1 VIRPLRPA
9 NERARQ
15 AALDAYAILDTP
27 PERAFDDLI
36 LLASTIC
43 QVPIAYVSLI
53 DGDRQWAK
61 ATLGYALGET
71 PRDAT
76 FCGHAILGPDVLVV
90 PDAHVDLRFADNP
103 LVLDG
108 PRIRFYAGAPLTT
121 PDGHAVGALC
131 VVDSQP
137 RELGKGQL
145 ACLEALAR
153 QVVSQMELR
162 RAGRSLEQE
171 RSQLRLALDAAQMGA
186 WNWDP
191 TTAGVHCGE
200 QVRKLFDLPA
210 GLDRAPLD
218 AFLERV
224 HHEDRDRV
232 HGALTDAAAGQGG
245 GYEVEFRVVGRNNE
259 VRWLASRGRLL
270 PQEGSSRPCMIGVTM
285 DLTTHKRA
293 EHAAEATTE
302 ELRLSEARLRLMVGN
317 LPAGAIYVE
326 GERLTIN
333 RAAEEMTGYPA
344 AEVATLD
351 RWFQTLY
358 PTTHHDVRAW
368 YELDRARG
376 FPTARVVE
384 IQCRSG
390 ERRMIEFVGY
400 RDQQSEVWLLNDVT
414 ERSMSEERFRVLFEY
429 SSDAH
434 LLFDETGIIDCN
446 NAAVG
451 MLGYGD
457 KRRVLGLHWAVL
469 SPERQPDG
477 RTSAEKASEMDRLA
491 YARGSHSFEWVHRKA
506 DGTDFYVE
514 VTLTPVSIL
523 GKPTLLVV
531 WHDLTDRKRHEQALC
546 EAKESAEAAAR
557 AKTEFLAT
565 MSHEIRTPMNG
576 VIGMTGLLLDT
587 DLDPA
592 QREYAQTVRNSAEA
606 LLHVINDILDF
617 SKVESGSM
625 VFEQIGFEVGTVVEE
640 TLDLLAERAQ
650 AKGLELI
657 TLIDPSVTATVQGDP
672 GRVRQ
677 ILLNLVGNA
686 VKFTEQG
693 EVVVRI
699 SAAPVDAEHVLL
711 RFAVE
716 DSGIGIAAGVLPNLF
731 RPFTQADGSTTRL
744 YGGTGL
750 GLAISRQLAERMGG
764 ATGVESEAGRGS
776 TFWFTVCVGIGL
788 APARVSSQALAG
800 RRILC
805 VDDHPQAAAGLATAV
820 AVLGAESVV
829 ATAGD
834 AALERLAEAFV
845 AGRPFDAVV
854 TDWHMP
860 GTDGL
865 ALARSVQ
872 ADERL
877 AGLPVVLLTS
887 WEERAHGRALR
898 NSGIATAL
906 PKPIR
911 MAPLLAA
918 LRLAFGGPQPA
929 TDSGLPRAT
938 DRDRSGPR
946 LRILVVEDNKVNQQ
960 VASLML
966 TKLGHRVDVA
976 ANGLEA
982 VTAVQQIPYDV
993 VFMDC
998 QMPELDGY
1006 AATER
1011 IRRLAGP
1018 RARVPIVATT
1028 ANAMAGDREH
1038 CLAVGMDDYMSKPL
1052 DQATLVDRLA
1062 RWGGTPAAA
1071 ASEGDVPE
1079 PGAPPPDP
1087 DAPLDSQVIALLRGL
1102 VSQESPDLFGEL
1114 ADLFIGELTPRIEGI
1129 RNGIQAADPG
1139 AVSQW
1144 AHSLKGSAGNLGA
1157 SRLAALC
1164 EQIEHEARQG
1174 SIVESV
1180 ALLPAL
1186 EAEARRVRGALE
1198 EACPGRS

>member
-27 PERAFDDLI
+27 PEQAFDDLI
-36 LLASTIC
+36 LLAGTIC
-43 QVPIAYVSLI
+43 DVPIAYMSLI

-61 ATLGYALGET
+61 ATLGYKLKET

-76 FCGHAILGPDVLVV
+76 FCGHAILGRDVLVV
-90 PDAHVDLRFADNP
+90 PDARADVRFADNP

-121 PDGHAVGALC
+121 PDGHAIGALC

-137 RELGKGQL
+137 REIGVGQL

-153 QVVSQMELR
+153 QVMSQMELR
-162 RAGRSLEQE
+162 RAGRSLERE
-171 RSQLRLALDAAQMGA
+171 HTQLRLALDAAQ
-186 WNWDP
+186 
-191 TTAGVHCGE
+191 V
-200 QVRKLFDLPA
+200 
-210 GLDRAPLD
+210 
-218 AFLERV
+218 
-224 HHEDRDRV
+224 
-232 HGALTDAAAGQGG
+232 
-245 GYEVEFRVVGRNNE
+245 
-259 VRWLASRGRLL
+259 
-270 PQEGSSRPCMIGVTM
+270 
-285 DLTTHKRA
+285 A
-293 EHAAEATTE
+293 ELAAEAQTD
-302 ELRLSEARLRLMVGN
+302 ELRRSEARLSLMVGN
-317 LPAGAIYVE
+317 LPAGAIYVD

-351 RWFQTLY
+351 LWFRALY
-358 PTTHHDVRAW
+358 PATHHDVRAW

-376 FPTARVVE
+376 FPSARVVE
-384 IQCRSG
+384 IQCRNG
-390 ERRMIEFVGY
+390 ERRMIEFAGY
-400 RDQQSEVWLLNDVT
+400 HDQQSEVWLLNDVT
-414 ERSMSEERFRVLFEY
+414 ERSLSEERFRVLFEY

-434 LLFDETGIIDCN
+434 LLLDETGIIDCN

-451 MLGYGD
+451 MLGHGD
-457 KRRVLGLHWAVL
+457 RREVLGMHLAAL

-477 RTSAEKASEMDRLA
+477 RMSAEKAAEMA
-491 YARGSHSFEWVHRKA
+491 QVARAHGSHRFEWVHRKA

-514 VTLTPVSIL
+514 VTLTQVSIL

-531 WHDLTDRKRHEQALC
+531 WHDLTERKHHERALC
-546 EAKESAEAAAR
+546 EAKESAEAAVR

-592 QREYAQTVRNSAEA
+592 QREYGETVRNSAEA

-617 SKVESGSM
+617 SKVDSGNM
-625 VFEQIGFEVGTVVEE
+625 VFERISFQVGTVVEE

-650 AKGLELI
+650 AKDLELI
-657 TLIDPSVTATVQGDP
+657 TLIDPSVPATVRGDP

-677 ILLNLVGNA
+677 ILLNLVSNA
-686 VKFTEQG
+686 VKFTERG
-693 EVVVRI
+693 AVVVRI
-699 SAAPVDAEHVLL
+699 SAEPVDADHVLL
-711 RFAVE
+711 RFAIQ

-744 YGGTGL
+744 FGGTGL

-764 ATGVESEAGRGS
+764 ATGVESEAGHGS
-776 TFWFTVCVGIGL
+776 TFWFTVCVAIDT
-788 APARVSSQALAG
+788 APARVSGRALTG

-805 VDDHPQAAAGLATAV
+805 VDDHALAAAGLAAAV
-820 AVLGAESVV
+820 AVLGAETVV
-829 ATAGD
+829 ATSGD
-834 AALERLAEAFV
+834 AALERLGEGLA
-845 AGRPFDAVV
+845 AGRAFDAVV

-860 GTDGL
+860 GIDGL
-865 ALARSVQ
+865 ALARSLQ

-911 MAPLLAA
+911 MEPLLAA
-918 LRLAFGGPQPA
+918 LRFALGGPHPA
-929 TDSGLPRAT
+929 VDSGLPRAT
-938 DRDRSGPR
+938 DRDQSGPR

-1011 IRRLAGP
+1011 IRQLAWP
-1018 RARVPIVATT
+1018 RARVPIVAMT

-1052 DQATLVDRLA
+1052 DRTTLIDRLA
-1062 RWGGTPAAA
+1062 RWGGATAAA
-1071 ASEGDVPE
+1071 APE
-1079 PGAPPPDP
+1079 ASAPVSDP
-1087 DAPLDSQVIALLRGL
+1087 DAPLDAQVIALLRGL
-1102 VSQESPDLFGEL
+1102 VAEDGPDLLGEL
-1114 ADLFIGELTPRIEGI
+1114 ADLFIGELAPRIEGI
-1129 RNGIQAADPG
+1129 RNGILAADPG
-1139 AVSQW
+1139 VVSQW

-1157 SRLAALC
+1157 NRLAALC
-1164 EQIEHEARQG
+1164 EQIEREARQG
-1174 SIVESV
+1174 ATTESV
-1180 ALLPAL
+1180 ALMPAL
-1186 EAEARRVRGALE
+1186 EAEARRVRRALE
-1198 EACPGRS
+1198 EACPGRC

>member
-15 AALDAYAILDTP
+15 TALDAYAILDTP
-27 PERAFDDLI
+27 PEQAFDDLI

-43 QVPIAYVSLI
+43 GVPIAYVSLI

-61 ATLGYALGET
+61 ATLGYKLEET

-76 FCGHAILGPDVLVV
+76 FCGHAILGREVLVV
-90 PDAHVDLRFADNP
+90 PDARADARFADNP

-121 PDGHAVGALC
+121 PDGHAIGALC

-137 RELGKGQL
+137 REIAVGQL

-153 QVVSQMELR
+153 QVMSQMELR
-162 RAGRSLEQE
+162 RAGHSLERE
-171 RSQLRLALDAAQMGA
+171 RTQLRLAVDAALVTELA
-186 WNWDP
+186 
-191 TTAGVHCGE
+191 AGV
-200 QVRKLFDLPA
+200 Q
-210 GLDRAPLD
+210 
-218 AFLERV
+218 
-224 HHEDRDRV
+224 
-232 HGALTDAAAGQGG
+232 
-245 GYEVEFRVVGRNNE
+245 
-259 VRWLASRGRLL
+259 
-270 PQEGSSRPCMIGVTM
+270 
-285 DLTTHKRA
+285 
-293 EHAAEATTE
+293 TE
-302 ELRLSEARLRLMVGN
+302 ELRRSEARLSLMVGN
-317 LPAGAIYVE
+317 LPAGAIYVD

-333 RAAEEMTGYPA
+333 RTAEEMTGYPA

-351 RWFQTLY
+351 LWFRTLY
-358 PTTHHDVRAW
+358 PATHHDVRAW

-376 FPTARVVE
+376 FPSARVVE
-384 IQCRSG
+384 ITCRNG
-390 ERRMIEFVGY
+390 ERRMIEFIGY

-434 LLFDETGIIDCN
+434 LLLDETGIIDCN

-451 MLGYGD
+451 MLGHGN
-457 KRRVLGLHWAVL
+457 KRRVLGMHPAAL

-477 RTSAEKASEMDRLA
+477 RMSAEKAIEMDQVAR
-491 YARGSHSFEWVHRKA
+491 ARGSHRFEWVHRKA

-531 WHDLTDRKRHEQALC
+531 WHDLTERKRHERALC
-546 EAKESAEAAAR
+546 EAKESAEAAVR

-617 SKVESGSM
+617 SKVESGNM
-625 VFEQIGFEVGTVVEE
+625 VFERISFQVGTVVEE

-650 AKGLELI
+650 AKDLELI
-657 TLIDPSVTATVQGDP
+657 TLIDPSVPATVQGDP

-686 VKFTEQG
+686 VKFTERG
-693 EVVVRI
+693 AVVVRI
-699 SAAPVDAEHVLL
+699 SAEPVDADHVLL
-711 RFAVE
+711 RFAIQ

-744 YGGTGL
+744 FGGTGL

-776 TFWFTVCVGIGL
+776 TFWFTVCVAIDT
-788 APARVSSQALAG
+788 APARVSGRALTG

-805 VDDHPQAAAGLATAV
+805 VDDHALAAAGLAAAV
-820 AVLGAESVV
+820 AVLGAETVV
-829 ATAGD
+829 ATSGD
-834 AALERLAEAFV
+834 AALEQLGKGLAE
-845 AGRPFDAVV
+845 GRLFDAVV

-860 GTDGL
+860 EMDGL
-865 ALARSVQ
+865 ALARCVQ

-911 MAPLLAA
+911 MEPLLAA
-918 LRLAFGGPQPA
+918 LRLALGGPHPA
-929 TDSGLPRAT
+929 ADSGLPRAT
-938 DRDRSGPR
+938 DRDQSGPR

-1011 IRRLAGP
+1011 IRQLVGP
-1018 RARVPIVATT
+1018 RARVPIVAMT

-1052 DQATLVDRLA
+1052 DQATLIDRLA
-1062 RWGGTPAAA
+1062 RWGGATAAA
-1071 ASEGDVPE
+1071 APE
-1079 PGAPPPDP
+1079 PGAPEADAPASDP
-1087 DAPLDSQVIALLRGL
+1087 DAPLDAQVIALLRGL
-1102 VSQESPDLFGEL
+1102 VAEDSPDLLGEL
-1114 ADLFIGELTPRIEGI
+1114 ADLFIGELAQRIEGI

-1139 AVSQW
+1139 VVSHW

-1157 SRLAALC
+1157 GRLAALC
-1164 EQIEHEARQG
+1164 GQIEHEARQG
-1174 SIVESV
+1174 STTESV

-1186 EAEARRVRGALE
+1186 EAEARRVRRALE

>member
-15 AALDAYAILDTP
+15 AALEAYAILDTP
-27 PERAFDDLI
+27 PEQAFDDLI

-43 QVPIAYVSLI
+43 DVPIAYVSLI

-61 ATLGYALGET
+61 ATLGYKLEET

-90 PDAHVDLRFADNP
+90 PDARADVRFADNP

-131 VVDSQP
+131 VVDNQP
-137 RELGKGQL
+137 RELADGQL
-145 ACLEALAR
+145 AGLEALAR
-153 QVVSQMELR
+153 QVMSQMELR
-162 RAGRSLEQE
+162 RAGLSLERE
-171 RSQLRLALDAAQMGA
+171 RSQLRVALDAS
-186 WNWDP
+186 
-191 TTAGVHCGE
+191 
-200 QVRKLFDLPA
+200 
-210 GLDRAPLD
+210 
-218 AFLERV
+218 
-224 HHEDRDRV
+224 
-232 HGALTDAAAGQGG
+232 
-245 GYEVEFRVVGRNNE
+245 RVVE
-259 VRWLASRGRLL
+259 
-270 PQEGSSRPCMIGVTM
+270 I
-285 DLTTHKRA
+285 
-293 EHAAEATTE
+293 AAEAQTE
-302 ELRLSEARLRLMVGN
+302 ELRRSEARLRLMVGN
-317 LPAGAIYVE
+317 LPAGAIYVD

-344 AEVATLD
+344 AEVPTLD
-351 RWFQTLY
+351 LWFRTLY

-376 FPTARVVE
+376 FPSARVVE
-384 IQCRSG
+384 IQRRGG
-390 ERRMIEFVGY
+390 ERRMIEFIGY
-400 RDQQSEVWLLNDVT
+400 RDRQSEVWLINDVT
-414 ERSMSEERFRVLFEY
+414 ERSLSEERFRVLFEY

-434 LLFDETGIIDCN
+434 LLLDETGILDCN

-451 MLGYGD
+451 MLAHSD
-457 KRRVLGLHWAVL
+457 KRPILGMHLAAL

-477 RTSAEKASEMDRLA
+477 RSSAEKANEMDQLA
-491 YARGSHSFEWVHRKA
+491 RARGSHRFEWVHRKA

-531 WHDLTDRKRHEQALC
+531 WHDLTERKRHERALC

-617 SKVESGSM
+617 SKVDSGNM
-625 VFEQIGFEVGTVVEE
+625 TFERIGFQVGMVVEE

-650 AKGLELI
+650 AKDLELI
-657 TLIDPSVTATVQGDP
+657 TLIDPSMPATVQGDP

-686 VKFTEQG
+686 VKFTARG
-693 EVVVRI
+693 AVVIRI
-699 SAAPVDAEHVLL
+699 SAEPVDADHILL
-711 RFAVE
+711 RFAIQ
-716 DSGIGIAAGVLPNLF
+716 DSGIGIAPGVLPNLF

-744 YGGTGL
+744 FGGTGL

-764 ATGVESEAGRGS
+764 AIGVESEAGCGS
-776 TFWFTVCVGIGL
+776 TFWFTVRVAIDT
-788 APARVSSQALAG
+788 APARVSSRALTS

-805 VDDHPQAAAGLATAV
+805 VDDHSLAAAGLAAAV
-820 AVLGAESVV
+820 GVLGAETAV
-829 ATAGD
+829 ATSGE
-834 AALERLAEAFV
+834 AALERLGEALA

-865 ALARSVQ
+865 ALARCVQ

-877 AGLPVVLLTS
+877 AGLPIVLLTS

-911 MAPLLAA
+911 MEPLLAA
-918 LRLAFGGPQPA
+918 LRIALGGPHPVA
-929 TDSGLPRAT
+929 DSGLPRAT
-938 DRDRSGPR
+938 DRDQSGPR

-1018 RARVPIVATT
+1018 RARVPIVAMT

-1052 DQATLVDRLA
+1052 DQATLIDRLA
-1062 RWGGTPAAA
+1062 RWGGATATAAPE
-1071 ASEGDVPE
+1071 SGPPE
-1079 PGAPPPDP
+1079 PDAPVSDL
-1087 DAPLDSQVIALLRGL
+1087 DAPLDLRVIALLRGL
-1102 VSQESPDLFGEL
+1102 VAQDGPDLLGEL
-1114 ADLFIGELTPRIEGI
+1114 AELFIGELAPRIEGI
-1129 RNGIQAADPG
+1129 RSSILAADPA
-1139 AVSQW
+1139 AVSGW

-1157 SRLAALC
+1157 TRLAALC
-1164 EQIEHEARQG
+1164 ERIEHEARQG
-1174 SIVESV
+1174 STTESV

-1186 EAEARRVRGALE
+1186 ETEARRVRSALQ

>member
-1 VIRPLRPA
+1 MIRPLRPA
-9 NERARQ
+9 DEPARQ

-27 PERAFDDLI
+27 PEQAFDDLI
-36 LLASTIC
+36 RLASTIC
-43 QVPIAYVSLI
+43 GTPNAYVSLI
-53 DGDRQWAK
+53 DGDRQWPK
-61 ATLGYALGET
+61 ASLGYDLQEIS
-71 PRDAT
+71 RDAT
-76 FCGHAILGPDVLVV
+76 FCGHAILGREVLVI
-90 PDAHVDLRFADNP
+90 PDARADARFADNP

-108 PRIRFYAGAPLTT
+108 PRFRFYAGAPLTT
-121 PDGHAVGALC
+121 LDGHAVGVLC
-131 VVDSQP
+131 VVDSQA
-137 RELGKGQL
+137 RQL
-145 ACLEALAR
+145 SDDQVASLEALAR
-153 QVVSQMELR
+153 QVVSQLELR
-162 RAGRSLEQE
+162 RAEHALERE
-171 RSQLRLALDAAQMGA
+171 RSQLRLALDAARMGTWEFEPA
-186 WNWDP
+186 TNLVYCS
-191 TTAGVHCGE
+191 GI
-200 QVRKLFDLPA
+200 VRELFDLPGSQDVA
-210 GLDRAPLD
+210 PIADFMERIHLEDRHPVRVALAD
-218 AFLERV
+218 AFERNIS
-224 HHEDRDRV
+224 
-232 HGALTDAAAGQGG
+232 
-245 GYEVEFRVVGRNNE
+245 YEIAFRVVRRHGE
-259 VRWLASRGRLL
+259 VRWLTSKGCLL
-270 PQEGSSRPCMIGVTM
+270 QAAGHPRMIGVTM
-285 DLTTHKRA
+285 DITVRKLA
-293 EHAAEATTE
+293 ELAAEAQTE
-302 ELRLSEARLRLMVGN
+302 ELRQSEARLRLLVGN

-351 RWFQTLY
+351 LWFRTLY
-358 PTTHHDVRAW
+358 PATHHDVRAW
-368 YELDRARG
+368 YELDRDRG
-376 FPTARVVE
+376 FPSARVVE
-384 IQCRSG
+384 MQCRSG

-414 ERSMSEERFRVLFEY
+414 DRSLSEERFRVLFEY

-434 LLFDETGIIDCN
+434 LLIDETGIIDCN

-457 KRRVLGLHWAVL
+457 KRRVLGLHQAEL

-477 RTSAEKASEMDRLA
+477 QTSAEKATEMDQV
-491 YARGSHSFEWVHRKA
+491 ARAHGSHRYEWVHRKA

-514 VTLTPVSIL
+514 VALTLVSIL

-531 WHDLTDRKRHEQALC
+531 WHDLTARKRHERALW

-587 DLDPA
+587 ELDPA

-625 VFEQIGFEVGTVVEE
+625 VFERINFQVGTLVEE
-640 TLDLLAERAQ
+640 TLDLLAEQAQ
-650 AKGLELI
+650 AKDLELI
-657 TLIDPSVTATVQGDP
+657 TLIDPSVPATVQGDP

-677 ILLNLVGNA
+677 ILLNLLSNA
-686 VKFTEQG
+686 VKFTERG

-699 SAAPVDAEHVLL
+699 SAEPADGDHVLL
-711 RFAVE
+711 RFAIQ
-716 DSGIGIAAGVLPNLF
+716 DSGIGIAAEVLPILF
-731 RPFTQADGSTTRL
+731 RAFTQADGSTTRL
-744 YGGTGL
+744 FGGTGL

-764 ATGVESEAGRGS
+764 GTGVESEAGRGS
-776 TFWFTVCVGIGL
+776 TFWFTVCVAIGT
-788 APARVSSQALAG
+788 APARVSGQALTG

-805 VDDHPQAAAGLATAV
+805 VDDHQLAAAGLAAAV
-820 AVLGAESVV
+820 AVLGAEAIV
-829 ATAGD
+829 ATSAG
-834 AALERLAEAFV
+834 AALERLAEGLA
-845 AGRPFDAVV
+845 AGRPFDVVV

-860 GTDGL
+860 GVDGL
-865 ALARSVQ
+865 ALARCVQ
-872 ADERL
+872 ADARL

-911 MAPLLAA
+911 LMPLLAA
-918 LRLAFGGPQPA
+918 LRLALGGPQPA
-929 TDSGLPRAT
+929 ADSGLPRAT
-938 DRDRSGPR
+938 DRDQSGPR

-966 TKLGHRVDVA
+966 TKLGHRVDVV

-1018 RARVPIVATT
+1018 RARVPIVAMT

-1052 DQATLVDRLA
+1052 DRATLIDRLV
-1062 RWGGTPAAA
+1062 RWGGTTAAA
-1071 ASEGDVPE
+1071 AEHDSPE
-1079 PGAPPPDP
+1079 SGSPVSDL
-1087 DAPLDSQVIALLRGL
+1087 DAPLDPQVIAVLRGL
-1102 VSQESPDLFGEL
+1102 AVQDGTDLFREL
-1114 ADLFIGELTPRIEGI
+1114 VDLFIGELAPRLEGI
-1129 RNGIQAADPG
+1129 RSALQAADPG
-1139 AVSQW
+1139 AASQW
-1144 AHSLKGSAGNLGA
+1144 AHSLKGSAGNFGA
-1157 SRLAALC
+1157 GRLAALC
-1164 EQIEHEARQG
+1164 GQIEHEARRG
-1174 SIVESV
+1174 STSESV
-1180 ALLPAL
+1180 ALMPAL
-1186 EAEARRVRGALE
+1186 EAEARRVRRALE
-1198 EACPGRS
+1198 EACPGQS